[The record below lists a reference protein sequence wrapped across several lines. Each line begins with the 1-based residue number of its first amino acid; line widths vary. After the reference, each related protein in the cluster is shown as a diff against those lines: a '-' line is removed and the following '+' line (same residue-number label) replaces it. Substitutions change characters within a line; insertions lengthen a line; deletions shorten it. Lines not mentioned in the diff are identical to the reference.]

1 MSSVLGCAWYLLCF
15 ELIGLATKSL
25 ISHAIHKA
33 QLKLN
38 ILPITSAYYLP
49 SAIIANFSQMRFEY
63 KLDASNFFLDG
74 TSSTLFQITVNI

>member
-1 MSSVLGCAWYLLCF
+1 MSSVLGCAWYLWCF
-15 ELIGLATKSL
+15 ELFVLATKSL
-25 ISHAIHKA
+25 TSHAIDKD
-33 QLKLN
+33 QLELN

-74 TSSTLFQITVNI
+74 TLSTLFQLTINI